1 MRATGTQRPL
11 CEPPVYS
18 SPPLR
23 QRDIKRGGLSK
34 GGSGSSPLWNEI
46 IDLSPPPVLQ
56 GVDYI
61 ITILTGGCRWWACIQ
76 PNPQAGETGEG
87 TAKLAHQWKSPC
99 PCLQKV
105 GSKPQRRERIY
116 ISEQR
121 RCSVTFCGEER
132 CCSPVGSVQ
141 HRPNRQVRPVRTVK
155 PHFA

>member
-1 MRATGTQRPL
+1 MRATGTRRPL

-18 SPPLR
+18 SLPLR
-23 QRDIKRGGLSK
+23 QRAIRRGGVVK
-34 GGSGSSPLWNEI
+34 GGSGSSPRWNEI

-61 ITILTGGCRWWACIQ
+61 ITILTGGGRGWACIQ
-76 PNPQAGETGEG
+76 PNPQAGETRGRAPQNLPTSG
-87 TAKLAHQWKSPC
+87 KALALVRKKLVAS
-99 PCLQKV
+99 LSV
-105 GSKPQRRERIY
+105 VSAF

-121 RCSVTFCGEER
+121 RRSVTFCGKER

-141 HRPNRQVRPVRTVK
+141 HRPNRQVRPGRTPK